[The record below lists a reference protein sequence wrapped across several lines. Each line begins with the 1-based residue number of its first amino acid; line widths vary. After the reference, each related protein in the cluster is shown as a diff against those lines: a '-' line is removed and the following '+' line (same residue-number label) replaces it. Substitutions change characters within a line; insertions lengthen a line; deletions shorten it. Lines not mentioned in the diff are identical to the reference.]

1 MKKHPFLV
9 SVATATAAI
18 SVGATA
24 SAKVQ
29 QPVEGPSGIQSKS
42 ENVQSSP
49 GINNIRVY
57 NLGKDLH
64 SFLMK
69 PSASGNLVAYHHSHY
84 SHSSHSSHRSS
95 Y

>member
-24 SAKVQ
+24 SAKVKQ
-29 QPVEGPSGIQSKS
+29 TVEEPSVILSKS
-42 ENVQSSP
+42 ENVQSST

-57 NLGKDLH
+57 SLGKELH

>member
-9 SVATATAAI
+9 SVATAAAAI
-18 SVGATA
+18 SVGTTA
-24 SAKVQ
+24 DAKVQ
-29 QPVEGPSGIQSKS
+29 QPVEGSSVIQSKS
-42 ENVQSSP
+42 ENAQSSA

-57 NLGKDLH
+57 NLGEDLH

-69 PSASGNLVAYHHSHY
+69 PAASGDLVAYHQSHY